1 MKYFVTGATG
11 FIGGRVAR
19 QLVAAGHKVVAIAR
33 DPAKATD
40 LADLG
45 IAVHR
50 GDVTEKESM
59 RVPMRGADGVFHIA
73 GWYKVGVKDVRDG
86 ERINVAG
93 TRNTLELMR
102 ELSIPKGVYTSTL
115 AVFSDTHGRLVNETY
130 RYNGPHLSEYDR
142 TKWVAHYQIADP
154 LIAAGLPLVIVL
166 PGVVYGPGDT
176 SSVRTTFRQYLRR
189 KLPAIPA
196 HTDFCWAHVDDIARG
211 HILAMEAGAPGES
224 YIIAGPE
231 HTLVDAMEIAERIT
245 GIPAPRFHIPSA
257 AMKGIATMMGVVGK
271 VLPVPPHYS
280 AEYLRVG
287 AGTTYIGDNT
297 KARRELDYVPRPL
310 EEGLRETL
318 HHEMA
323 LLGMPIPAR
332 NSGIAG

>member
-1 MKYFVTGATG
+1 MKYFLTGATG

-19 QLVAAGHKVVAIAR
+19 QLIAAGHEVVAIAR

-40 LADLG
+40 LAALG

-59 RVPMRGADGVFHIA
+59 RTPMRGVDGVFHIA

-102 ELSIPKGVYTSTL
+102 DLGIPKGVCTSTL
-115 AVFSDTHGRLVNETY
+115 AIFSDTHGRLVNETY

-142 TKWVAHYQIADP
+142 TKWVAHYEVADP

-196 HTDFCWAHVDDIARG
+196 RTDFSWAHVDDIAHG
-211 HILAMEAGAPGES
+211 HILAMEVGKPGEN

-231 HTLVDAMEIAERIT
+231 HTLADALKMAEGIT
-245 GIPAPRFHIPSA
+245 GIPAPRFHIPPA
-257 AMKGIATMMGVVGK
+257 AMKGIAMIMGIVEKAVS
-271 VLPVPPHYS
+271 VPPNYR

-287 AGTTYIGDNT
+287 AGTTYIGDTT
-297 KARRELDYVPRPL
+297 KARRELGYAPRLL

-323 LLGMPIPAR
+323 LLGLPIPQQA
-332 NSGIAG
+332 

>member
-1 MKYFVTGATG
+1 MKYFLTGATG

-19 QLVAAGHKVVAIAR
+19 QLIAAGHEVVAIAR

-40 LADLG
+40 LAALG
-45 IAVHR
+45 IVVHR

-59 RVPMRGADGVFHIA
+59 RTPMRGVDGVFHIA
-73 GWYKVGVKDVRDG
+73 GWYKVGVKDARDG
-86 ERINVAG
+86 ERINIAG

-102 ELSIPKGVYTSTL
+102 DLGIPKGVYTSTL
-115 AVFSDTHGRLVNETY
+115 AIFSDTHGRLVNETY

-142 TKWVAHYQIADP
+142 TKWVAHYEVADP
-154 LIAAGLPLVIVL
+154 LIATGLPLVIVL

-196 HTDFCWAHVDDIARG
+196 RTDFSWAHVDDIVHG
-211 HILAMEAGAPGES
+211 HILAMEAGKPSEN

-231 HTLVDAMEIAERIT
+231 HTLADALEIAEGIT
-245 GIPAPRFHIPSA
+245 GIPAPRVHIPPA
-257 AMKGIATMMGVVGK
+257 AMKGIAMMMGIVEKAVS
-271 VLPVPPHYS
+271 VPPNYS

-297 KARRELDYVPRPL
+297 KARRELGYAPRPL

-323 LLGMPIPAR
+323 LLGLPIPQQA
-332 NSGIAG
+332 

>member
-1 MKYFVTGATG
+1 MKYFLTGATG

-19 QLVAAGHKVVAIAR
+19 QLVAAGHEVVAIAR
-33 DPAKATD
+33 DPARATD
-40 LADLG
+40 LANLG

-50 GDVTEKESM
+50 GDVTQRETM
-59 RVPMRGADGVFHIA
+59 RTPMNGVDGVFHIA
-73 GWYKVGVKDVRDG
+73 GWYKVGVRNTGDG
-86 ERINVAG
+86 ERINVTG

-102 ELSIPKGVYTSTL
+102 ELGIPKGVYTSTL
-115 AVFSDTHGRLVNETY
+115 AVFSDTHGRLVNESY
-130 RYNGPHLSEYDR
+130 QYNGPHLSEYER
-142 TKWVAHYQIADP
+142 TKWIAHYKVADP
-154 LIAAGLPLVIVL
+154 MIAAGLPLVIVL

-196 HTDFCWAHVDDIARG
+196 RTDFSWAHVDDIARG
-211 HILAMEAGAPGES
+211 HILAMEAGTPGAS
-224 YIIAGPE
+224 YIIAGSQ
-231 HTLVDAMEIAERIT
+231 HTLVDALNIAEGIT
-245 GIPAPRFHIPSA
+245 GVPAPRFHIPPA
-257 AMKGIATMMGVVGK
+257 AMKGIAMMMS
-271 VLPVPPHYS
+271 VLERAMPVPPNYS

-297 KARRELDYVPRPL
+297 KARRELGYAPRPL

-323 LLGMPIPAR
+323 LLGLPIPQQV
-332 NSGIAG
+332 

>member
-1 MKYFVTGATG
+1 MKYFLTGATG

-19 QLVAAGHKVVAIAR
+19 QLVAAGHEVVAIAR
-33 DPAKATD
+33 DPARATD

-50 GDVTEKESM
+50 GDVTQRETM
-59 RVPMRGADGVFHIA
+59 RTPMSGVDGVFHIA
-73 GWYKVGVKDVRDG
+73 GWYKVGVRNTGDG
-86 ERINVAG
+86 EPINVTG

-102 ELSIPKGVYTSTL
+102 ELGIPKGVYTSTL
-115 AVFSDTHGRLVNETY
+115 AVFSDTHGRLVNESY
-130 RYNGPHLSEYDR
+130 QYNGPHLSEYER
-142 TKWVAHYQIADP
+142 TKWIAHYKVADP
-154 LIAAGLPLVIVL
+154 MIAAGLPLVIVL

-196 HTDFCWAHVDDIARG
+196 RTDFSWAHVDDIARG
-211 HILAMEAGAPGES
+211 HILAMEAGTPGAS
-224 YIIAGPE
+224 YIIAGSQ
-231 HTLVDAMEIAERIT
+231 HTLVDALNIAAGIT
-245 GIPAPRFHIPSA
+245 GIPAPRFHIPPA
-257 AMKGIATMMGVVGK
+257 AMKGIAMMMS
-271 VLPVPPHYS
+271 VLERAMPVPPNYS

-297 KARRELDYVPRPL
+297 KARRELGYAPRPL

-323 LLGMPIPAR
+323 LLGLPIPQQA
-332 NSGIAG
+332 

>member
-1 MKYFVTGATG
+1 MKYFLTGATG

-19 QLVAAGHKVVAIAR
+19 QLVAAGHAVVAIAR

-59 RVPMRGADGVFHIA
+59 RAPMTGVDGVFHIA
-73 GWYKVGVKDVRDG
+73 GWYKVGVKDTRDG
-86 ERINVAG
+86 ERINVGG

-102 ELSIPKGVYTSTL
+102 ELGIPKGVYTSTL
-115 AVFSDTHGRLVNETY
+115 AVFSDTHGRLVNESY
-130 RYNGPHLSEYDR
+130 RYDGPHLSEYDR
-142 TKWVAHYQIADP
+142 TKWVAHYEVADP

-176 SSVRTTFRQYLRR
+176 SSVRTILRQYLHR

-196 HTDFCWAHVDDIARG
+196 RTDFSWAHVDDIARG
-211 HILAMEAGAPGES
+211 HILAMEAGTPGES

-231 HTLVDAMEIAERIT
+231 HTLADALDIAARIT
-245 GIPAPRFHIPSA
+245 GITAPRFHIPPA
-257 AMKGIATMMGVVGK
+257 AMKGIAALMGVVGR
-271 VLPVPPHYS
+271 VLPVPPSYS

-297 KARRELDYVPRPL
+297 KARRALGYTPRLL

-323 LLGMPIPAR
+323 LLGLPIPR
-332 NSGIAG
+332 QV

>member
-1 MKYFVTGATG
+1 MKYFLTGATG

-19 QLVAAGHKVVAIAR
+19 QLVAAGHEVVAIAR
-33 DPAKATD
+33 DPARATD
-40 LADLG
+40 LANLG

-50 GDVTEKESM
+50 GDVTQRETM
-59 RVPMRGADGVFHIA
+59 RTPMNGVDGVFHIA
-73 GWYKVGVKDVRDG
+73 GWYKVGVRNTGDG
-86 ERINVAG
+86 ERINVTG

-102 ELSIPKGVYTSTL
+102 ELGIPKGVYTSTL
-115 AVFSDTHGRLVNETY
+115 AVFSDTHGRLVNESY
-130 RYNGPHLSEYDR
+130 QYNGPHLSEYER
-142 TKWVAHYQIADP
+142 TKWAAHYEVADP
-154 LIAAGLPLVIVL
+154 MIAAGLPLVIVL

-196 HTDFCWAHVDDIARG
+196 RTDFSWAHVDDIARG
-211 HILAMEAGAPGES
+211 HILAMEAGTPGAS
-224 YIIAGPE
+224 YIIAGSQ
-231 HTLVDAMEIAERIT
+231 HTLVDALNIAEGIT
-245 GIPAPRFHIPSA
+245 GVPAPRFHIPPA
-257 AMKGIATMMGVVGK
+257 AMKGIAMMMSVVERAM
-271 VLPVPPHYS
+271 PVPPNYS

-297 KARRELDYVPRPL
+297 KARRELGYAPRPF

-323 LLGMPIPAR
+323 LLGLPIPQQV
-332 NSGIAG
+332 

>member
-1 MKYFVTGATG
+1 MKYFLTGATG

-19 QLVAAGHKVVAIAR
+19 QLVAAGHEVVAIAR
-33 DPAKATD
+33 DPARATD

-50 GDVTEKESM
+50 GDVTQRETM
-59 RVPMRGADGVFHIA
+59 RAPMNGVDGVFHIA
-73 GWYKVGVKDVRDG
+73 GWYKVGVRNTGDG
-86 ERINVAG
+86 ERINVTG

-102 ELSIPKGVYTSTL
+102 ELGIPKGVYTSTL
-115 AVFSDTHGRLVNETY
+115 AVFSDTHGRLVNESY
-130 RYNGPHLSEYDR
+130 QYNGPHLSEYER
-142 TKWVAHYQIADP
+142 TKWIAHYKVADP
-154 LIAAGLPLVIVL
+154 MIAAGLPLVIVL

-176 SSVRTTFRQYLRR
+176 SSVRTTFRQYLRH

-196 HTDFCWAHVDDIARG
+196 RTDFSWAHVDDIARG
-211 HILAMEAGAPGES
+211 HILAMEAGTPGAS
-224 YIIAGPE
+224 YIIAGSQ
-231 HTLVDAMEIAERIT
+231 HTLVDALNIAEGIT
-245 GIPAPRFHIPSA
+245 GVPAPRFHIPPA
-257 AMKGIATMMGVVGK
+257 AMKGIAMMMS
-271 VLPVPPHYS
+271 VLERAMPVPPNYS

-297 KARRELDYVPRPL
+297 KARRELGYAPRPL

-323 LLGMPIPAR
+323 LLGLPIPQQV
-332 NSGIAG
+332 